1 MLLQFPGCKPAP
13 PVGTLRWGDFLQF
26 FRCGFS
32 PLARGDALRW
42 GLFLSDE
49 KETKESL
56 RAFPPKDLPGVPGWN
71 CVKLILGP
79 SLLLWLLGLLPPQVI
94 LATGPTTR
102 QFPRPGLP
110 WRSGVPAAVS
120 QAPAAGNSCL
130 TRVRPWY
137 IEGRIS
143 IGASAAQRTTMP
155 SM

>member
-79 SLLLWLLGLLPPQVI
+79 SLLLWL
-94 LATGPTTR
+94 TTR
-102 QFPRPGLP
+102 RFPRPGLP
-110 WRSGVPAAVS
+110 WKSGVATVAS
-120 QAPAAGNSCL
+120 QAPGSWEQLL
-130 TRVRPWY
+130 TRVRPW
-137 IEGRIS
+137 
-143 IGASAAQRTTMP
+143 
-155 SM
+155 